1 MFTCFSNLMGLTPH
15 ARLVALLLIAFS
27 ALNLQAAERIEVL
40 PAKVQLDGNF
50 SRVQLVVRE
59 IAKDAGSE
67 RAKDLTHNAQYE
79 SSNPKIVTVDKSGFL
94 LAGTDGEAMVTVTA
108 AGQSAK
114 VPVKV
119 GNVKNSPDVDFMKH
133 VMPVLSRAGC
143 NMGACHASQY
153 GKGGFVLSVFGF
165 EPEKDREAIARDR
178 QSRRV
183 NLLDPD
189 RSLFLL
195 KPTMQVP
202 HGGGKRLDKGS
213 VDYQILSAWLKN
225 GAPVPVKAAAKVTA
239 IRVMPRRRL
248 CGLNETQQL
257 RVEADYS
264 DGQTRDVTA
273 WAKFDTLDDAVVG
286 ITPDGLA
293 TSLGRGQA
301 PVMVRFMDQAD
312 MATFVVPFSD
322 SVKLAG
328 WKNQNFVDELASA
341 KFQELGLEPSPLCED
356 ATFLRRAFLDAI
368 GTLPTPAQTRE
379 FLASKDPD
387 KRNKIID
394 QLLGLT
400 GDPALDVYNDQYA
413 ATWTLK
419 WSDLIG
425 NKSQT
430 LGEQGMWALHN
441 WIKESFRVNRP
452 FDEFVRELVIAKGSI
467 YSNGPANYFRIN
479 RTAEDLAESTAQLF
493 LGVRLGCAKCHHH
506 PFEKYSQADYYS
518 FAAFFSRVGT
528 KNSEDFGL
536 FGRESVVLV
545 KSSGSVKHP
554 RTGKVMQPTPLEGEP
569 ITHDLDLR
577 IPLAQWLT
585 AKENKQF
592 ARSIVNR
599 YAGYLLGRGLVEPI
613 DDMRATNPPSNE
625 ELLNALTDK
634 FQESHYDLKQL
645 IRTIMRSRLYQLS
658 SRPTPLNAS
667 DSKFYSHYKV
677 KRISAEPLL
686 DAVDAVT
693 GLQTKFKNLPQGT
706 RAIELPDAEYPN
718 YFLTTFAKPRRA
730 SVCECERMPDE
741 NLAQALHTLN
751 GDILA
756 GKIADAKG
764 RVAALLKAK
773 KPHEEIVEE
782 LYLAALCRLPS
793 EKEQA
798 ANYELLKQSASPQEF
813 YRRPVMGADELQTV
827 FVHPLKNPKK
837 ITSTSGRKGEQE
849 A

>member
-1 MFTCFSNLMGLTPH
+1 MIAMFRLIQICIAILFLT
-15 ARLVALLLIAFS
+15 RLVSPI
-27 ALNLQAAERIEVL
+27 QAVDSLEVL

-50 SRVQLVVRE
+50 SRVQLVVRAIPE
-59 IAKDAGSE
+59 KASVE
-67 RAKDLTHNAQYE
+67 SAKDLTHSATYK
-79 SSNPKIVTVDKSGFL
+79 SSDAKIVTVSESGQL
-94 LAGTDGEAMVTVTA
+94 LAVENGEAVVSVTANGQTVPVPVTVSGVNETPEIEFD
-108 AGQSAK
+108 QHIT
-114 VPVKV
+114 PI
-119 GNVKNSPDVDFMKH
+119 
-133 VMPVLSRAGC
+133 LSRAGC

-165 EPEKDREAIARDR
+165 EPDKDREAIVRDR

-183 NLLDPD
+183 NLLDVE

-202 HGGGKRLDKGS
+202 HGGGKRLDKDS

-225 GAPVPVKAAAKVTA
+225 GAVAPPKETTKITA
-239 IRVMPRRRL
+239 IRVMPRRRV
-248 CGLNETQQL
+248 CGPEESQQL
-257 RVEADYS
+257 RVEADYA

-273 WAKFDTLDDAVVG
+273 WAKFDTLDDAVVQ
-286 ITPDGLA
+286 ITPEGLA
-293 TSLGRGQA
+293 TTNGRGQA

-312 MATFVVPFSD
+312 IATFVVPFSD
-322 SVKLAG
+322 SVELAG

-341 KFQELGLEPSPLCED
+341 KFRELGLEPSPLADD

-368 GTLPTPAQTRE
+368 GTLPTPKQTRE
-379 FLASKDPD
+379 FLASNDPD
-387 KRNKIID
+387 KRDKIID

-400 GDPALDVYNDQYA
+400 GDPKLDVYNDHYA
-413 ATWTLK
+413 ALWTLK

-441 WIKESFRVNRP
+441 WIKESFRTNRP
-452 FDEFVRELVIAKGSI
+452 FDEFVRELVTAKGSI
-467 YSNGPANYFRIN
+467 YSNGPANYYRIN
-479 RTAEDLAESTAQLF
+479 TNSTDLAESTAQLF
-493 LGVRLGCAKCHHH
+493 LGVRLQCAKCHHH
-506 PFEKYSQADYYS
+506 PFEKYSQGDYYG

-545 KSSGSVKHP
+545 KSSGSVRHP
-554 RTGKVMQPTPLEGEP
+554 RTGQVMEPTPLEGEP
-569 ITHDLDLR
+569 LTHDLDLR
-577 IPLAQWLT
+577 IPLAEWLT
-585 AKENKQF
+585 SKENEQF
-592 ARSIVNR
+592 ARSVVNR
-599 YAGYLLGRGLVEPI
+599 YVGYLLGRGLVEPI

-625 ELLNALTDK
+625 ELLNTLTK
-634 FQESHYDLKQL
+634 QFIESNYNLKQL
-645 IRTIMRSRLYQLS
+645 IATIMKSRLYQLS
-658 SRPTPLNAS
+658 SVPTPQNRA

-677 KRISAEPLL
+677 KRIAAEPLL

-693 GLQTKFKNLPQGT
+693 GVQTKFKSLPQGT

-756 GKIADAKG
+756 DKIADAKG
-764 RVAALLKAK
+764 RVAGLLKAK
-773 KPHEEIVEE
+773 TPHEKIVEE

-793 EKEQA
+793 SAEKDA
-798 ANYELLKQSASPQEF
+798 TTELLKQSPNPKEF
-813 YRRPVMGADELQTV
+813 YEDLLWALMNSKQFLFIR
-827 FVHPLKNPKK
+827 
-837 ITSTSGRKGEQE
+837 
-849 A
+849 